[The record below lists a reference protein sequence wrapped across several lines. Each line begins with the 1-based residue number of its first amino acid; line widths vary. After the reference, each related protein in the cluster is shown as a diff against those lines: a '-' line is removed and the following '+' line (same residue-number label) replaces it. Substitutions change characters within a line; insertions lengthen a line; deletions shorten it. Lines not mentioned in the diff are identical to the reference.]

1 MIAHG
6 VQALDILLQQSILAQ
21 NPILYQ
27 FLKLFQLNPHY
38 DIVDLIA
45 LFVLLLVLIIG
56 FLKVID
62 VF

>member
-1 MIAHG
+1 MIAHW
-6 VQALDILLQQSILAQ
+6 VQAFDILLQQSILSQ

-27 FLKLFQLNPHY
+27 FLKLFQLNLHY
-38 DIVDLIA
+38 DIVNLIA

-56 FLKVID
+56 FPKVID